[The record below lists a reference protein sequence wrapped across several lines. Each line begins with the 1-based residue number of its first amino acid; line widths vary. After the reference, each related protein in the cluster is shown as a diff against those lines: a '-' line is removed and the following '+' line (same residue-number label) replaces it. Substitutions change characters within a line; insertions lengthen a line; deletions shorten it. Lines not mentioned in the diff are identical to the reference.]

1 MGENG
6 QRGEEILRK
15 RREREKGGR
24 RENGEK
30 RDGRG

>member
-1 MGENG
+1 MRERTEG
-6 QRGEEILRK
+6 
-15 RREREKGGR
+15 RRDTKKEEREKGGR